1 MKIPLKNKK
10 ARGFTLIEL
19 MVVVLIIAVLASLL
33 VPKVIGKQDEAK
45 AKATLSNIARISSV
59 LNNFRLDCDR
69 YPTNEEGLNALVN
82 APSDANGWKGPY
94 IEGQVPLDAYGNDF
108 VYQTPGPIG
117 EDSFFLSSNGKD
129 NQPNTDDDIS
139 NLDL

>member
-1 MKIPLKNKK
+1 MKHKYSNRK

-45 AKATLSNIARISSV
+45 YKTTLSNIARISSV

-69 YPTNEEGLNALVN
+69 YPTNEEGLNSLIQ
-82 APSDANGWKGPY
+82 APQDASGWKGPY
-94 IEGQVPLDAYGNDF
+94 IEGQVPLDAYGNPF
-108 VYQTPGPIG
+108 EYQYPGPIG
-117 EDSFFLSSNGKD
+117 EDSFFLRSAGKD
-129 NQPNTDDDIS
+129 GQMNTDDDIT